1 MNKKYLIKKNKEYRK
16 IYNEGISLA
25 NRYAVI
31 FTLKNSLGQ
40 KRFGFSVS
48 KKIGKAVERN
58 RVRRRLKEICR
69 KNDEFF
75 LNGYDYILIARKG
88 IEELSYNSMQDS
100 VENLAYRINKKI
112 AREN

>member
-1 MNKKYLIKKNKEYRK
+1 MNKRFLIKKNKEYRQ

-25 NRYAVI
+25 NRYAVV
-31 FTLKNSLGQ
+31 FVLKNKLGHN
-40 KRFGFSVS
+40 RFGFTVS

-69 KNDEFF
+69 KHESLFTD
-75 LNGYDYILIARKG
+75 GYDYVFIARKG
-88 IEELSYNSMQDS
+88 IEELNYKSIVDC